1 MEKLWTK
8 SFIQMTLTLFFLFFG
23 FYLLIP
29 TLPLYVVELGGN
41 DTDVGLI
48 MGLFTL
54 AAVVARPIIG
64 GLLDRYGR
72 KIFIIIGLIFFTI
85 GLFAYHWAMT
95 VVFLLALR
103 LIHGVSW
110 AMSTTAIG
118 TAVTDMI
125 PASRRGEGMG
135 WYGMSITIAMAV
147 GPLIGVWLIQSFSFA
162 SLLNVAT
169 GLSVIAILFALTTN
183 IPKIDLQQTGKIVL
197 FERSVFSI
205 TLVMFFLAFTY
216 GGIMTF
222 LPLFV
227 ETIQVNAGTFFLIYA
242 ISLAA
247 TRPFAG
253 KLADK
258 RGESIVVIPSFFILI
273 SALIVLSFSTGLTG
287 IVITAILYGIGF
299 GAAQPVL
306 QAATINLVPPEKR
319 GVANA
324 SFFTAFDLGI
334 GLGSIILGF
343 VSRMVGFERLF
354 LVCVVSAVLS
364 FVIYMLFVKKVLVAR
379 RLVEN

>member
-29 TLPLYVVELGGN
+29 TLPLYVKELGGN
-41 DTDVGLI
+41 ETHVGLI

-72 KIFIIIGLIFFTI
+72 KIFIIVGLIFFTLT
-85 GLFAYHWAMT
+85 LFVYHWAMS

-110 AMSTTAIG
+110 AMSTTSIG

-135 WYGMSITIAMAV
+135 WYGMSMTVAMAI
-147 GPLIGVWLIQSFSFA
+147 GPLIGVWLVQASSFSL
-162 SLLNVAT
+162 LLNVAT
-169 GLSVIAILFALTTN
+169 GLSVMAILFALTTN
-183 IPKIDLQQTGKIVL
+183 IPKIEYKQTGKIVF
-197 FERSVFSI
+197 FERSVLSI
-205 TLVMFFLAFTY
+205 TVVMFFLAFTY

-227 ETIQVNAGTFFLIYA
+227 ETIQVNAGTFFLVYA
-242 ISLAA
+242 ISLTV

-273 SALIVLSFSTGLTG
+273 VGLIVLSFSTGLTG

-299 GAAQPVL
+299 GSAQPVL

-319 GVANA
+319 GIANA

-343 VSRMVGFERLF
+343 VSRVVGFELLF
-354 LVCVVSAVLS
+354 LVCAVSAVIS
-364 FVIYMLFVKKVLVAR
+364 FLVYFLFVKRMLGTTK
-379 RLVEN
+379 LVEN